1 MFLGNKGAFVLLF
14 ATIFNMTLLF
24 SADVSIYLQIFEIV
38 VNRFF
43 VGKVLLHPNRYEQAG
58 KTNVSKMM
66 SILYIYKYKTQFVF
80 E

>member
-1 MFLGNKGAFVLLF
+1 MFFGNKGAFVLLF
-14 ATIFNMTLLF
+14 ATIFTMTLLF

-58 KTNVSKMM
+58 KTNVR
-66 SILYIYKYKTQFVF
+66 ILYIYKYKTQFVF